1 MFSSCAACLC
11 RQERLLDDLKVE
23 EGEEGEVDEN
33 GVTLSNKKVR
43 PLKRLS
49 LQMLLLFCVMMVP
62 ALAFIQKTNFQAKET
77 SVLWPQTEI
86 S

>member
-11 RQERLLDDLKVE
+11 CQERLLDDLKVE

-43 PLKRLS
+43 PLKCLS
-49 LQMLLLFCVMMVP
+49 LQMLLLLLFCVMMDHGSS
-62 ALAFIQKTNFQAKET
+62 T
-77 SVLWPQTEI
+77 SIHSKDKLPG
-86 S
+86 